1 MSRHAEGRER
11 YVLGHTSREHERLD
25 LQGMLYRD
33 VTRRAFLDGG
43 LEEGMRVLDLGSG
56 SGDVALLAGEVV
68 GPAGAVVGVERDP
81 GTVEGARARAEAR
94 GAVNV
99 TFHLGEVTDA
109 VPGGSFDALVGRFIL
124 MHLPDPAAALAAA
137 VRNVR
142 PGGPVVFVE
151 SHMALLEEGIH
162 SLPFSPLYDR
172 VVRWKSD
179 AVRGAG
185 ADVAMGM
192 KLRRVFLDAGLPEPR
207 TRLDALVAGGADTPL
222 YRYLAES
229 VRSMLPLATELG
241 LEGFDELA
249 VDGLEDALRAE
260 VVASGG
266 VLVNW
271 PVVAAW
277 SRVTRS

>member
-1 MSRHAEGRER
+1 MSHHAEGRER
-11 YVLGHTSREHERLD
+11 YVLGHTHREHERLD
-25 LQGMLYRD
+25 LQGVLYRD
-33 VTRRAFLDGG
+33 VTRRAFLDAG
-43 LEEGMRVLDLGSG
+43 LEPGMRVLDLGSG
-56 SGDVALLAGEVV
+56 SGDVALLAAEVV
-68 GPAGAVVGVERDP
+68 GPTGAVVGVERDR
-81 GTVEGARARAEAR
+81 GTAEGARARAAAR
-94 GAVNV
+94 GAGNV
-99 TFHLGEVTDA
+99 AFHLGEVTDP
-109 VPGGSFDALVGRFIL
+109 VPGAPFDALVGRFIL

-137 VRNVR
+137 LRNVR
-142 PGGPVVFVE
+142 PASPVIFVE

-162 SLPFSPLYDR
+162 SHPFSPLYEK

-192 KLRRVFLDAGLPEPR
+192 KLRTVFVEAGLPEPR

-241 LEGFDELA
+241 LEGFDEDT

-277 SRVTRS
+277 SRVTGS